1 MDRGRG
7 ARGGGGGGRVQIDPE
22 SRLGEPSEQGPASLG
37 LREEDA
43 VTGLGVSGQTAIP
56 WPYMKRTEVPN

>member
-1 MDRGRG
+1 M
-7 ARGGGGGGRVQIDPE
+7 QIDPE